1 MESINELKNKLK
13 TEKKHDFE
21 SLLQLVEVLRSPE
34 GCVWD
39 REQTHESIRSDIIE
53 ETYEVI
59 EAIDKA
65 DTALLREE
73 LGDVMFQVMFHSR
86 IEEER
91 GGFTVDDVI
100 GDIVDKMVLRHPHVF
115 GDVDVENSAQVL
127 DNWEKIK
134 KVEKQR
140 VTVRENMQS
149 VPRQLPSLMRAKK
162 IIKKARK
169 DGYEFDSDEA
179 ISAKLG
185 VIADS
190 VKTADTADRQNL
202 ACELV
207 FLASV
212 LAGDSSDL
220 EKMLGERVD
229 EFIENYPE
237 KGE

>member
-21 SLLQLVEVLRSPE
+21 SLLQLVRVLRSPE

-59 EAIDKA
+59 EAIDKR

-73 LGDVMFQVMFHSR
+73 LGDVLFQVMFHSR

-91 GGFTVDDVI
+91 GSFTVDDVI

-115 GDVDVENSAQVL
+115 GSVDVENSAEVL
-127 DNWEKIK
+127 ENWEKIK

-140 VTVRENMQS
+140 ITVRENMQS
-149 VPRQLPSLMRAKK
+149 VPKQLPALMRAKK

-169 DGYEFDSDEA
+169 DGYEFESDEE
-179 ISAKLG
+179 ISGKLHA
-185 VIADS
+185 IADS
-190 VKTADTADRQNL
+190 VPTDDANARQKM
-202 ACELV
+202 ACDLV

-229 EFIENYPE
+229 EFIESYPE

>member
-21 SLLQLVEVLRSPE
+21 SLLQLVEILRSPE

-39 REQTHESIRSDIIE
+39 REQTHESIRGDIIE

-73 LGDVMFQVMFHSR
+73 LGDVMFQVLFHSR

-100 GDIVDKMVLRHPHVF
+100 GDIVDKMVVRHPHVF
-115 GDVDVENSAQVL
+115 GNVDVENSAQVL

-149 VPRQLPSLMRAKK
+149 VPKQLPSLMRAKK

-169 DGYEFDSDEA
+169 DGYEFDGDKA
-179 ISAKLG
+179 ISAKLN

-190 VKTADTADRQNL
+190 VESADTATRQNL

>member
-21 SLLQLVEVLRSPE
+21 SLLQLVEILRSPE

-39 REQTHESIRSDIIE
+39 REQTHESIRGDIIE

-73 LGDVMFQVMFHSR
+73 LGDVMFQVLFHSR

-115 GDVDVENSAQVL
+115 GNVDVENSAQVL

-149 VPRQLPSLMRAKK
+149 VPKQLPSLMRAKK

-169 DGYEFDSDEA
+169 DGYEFDGDKA
-179 ISAKLG
+179 ISAKLN

-190 VKTADTADRQNL
+190 VESADTATRQNL